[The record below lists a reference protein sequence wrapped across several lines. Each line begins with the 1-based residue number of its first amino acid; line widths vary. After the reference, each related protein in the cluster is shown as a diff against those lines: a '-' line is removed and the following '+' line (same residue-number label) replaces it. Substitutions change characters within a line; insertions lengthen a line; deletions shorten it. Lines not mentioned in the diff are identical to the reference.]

1 MGRRDRGLAQ
11 SDPDNTDTMRDFVK
25 AILAVEPD
33 ATGPAVVLFE
43 AGNTVLHAF
52 IQSGIFALGATEPR
66 STCGCACPS
75 IPNGP
80 AMSA

>member
-66 STCGCACPS
+66 STCG
-75 IPNGP
+75 
-80 AMSA
+80 